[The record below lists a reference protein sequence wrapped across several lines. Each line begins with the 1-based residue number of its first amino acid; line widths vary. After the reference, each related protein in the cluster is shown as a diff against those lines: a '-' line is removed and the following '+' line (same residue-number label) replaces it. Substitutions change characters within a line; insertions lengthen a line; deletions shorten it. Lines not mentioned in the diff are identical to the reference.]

1 MNGQGKTGRNKAPQG
16 TVRAEFTAGVRRLVR
31 HARRDLVVRQASDG
45 LFLGLLPGL
54 AAAALAGTLSLPFP
68 APAIAGCAAGIGALG
83 GIILALV
90 RRIDVRRLLINAD
103 RSLGSR
109 ELASTALE
117 LIDEPWGETFS
128 EAVIGEA
135 AGLMARSSP
144 RRILGTLRLPLLP
157 FVPVLAALIALAL
170 IFPFDLRGL
179 FAARHASPGEL
190 AMIGEDLQ
198 GYGQSLQDSAR
209 SQNLGRSLALA
220 QELAKLGR
228 DLAEGALRK
237 DEALDRMSDLERRL
251 TAEYDL
257 RLRAFKSGEPRGS
270 GHGPA
275 GGEDPTGGNR
285 SGTGKAGKGDGFA
298 QPMPEDDQGAQDLR
312 DMGDALK
319 RLRQGL
325 GSSPP
330 PGTEGGEPP
339 SIAQGPQAPPREP
352 GAGLLPPGSDS
363 SGKGQDNAPQG
374 GSGAAPDPYS
384 NDPGKRAPNGAPGLM
399 PAPDTKGPP
408 SRIEQGGRGS
418 PLKAEAAPGEGDST
432 KFLVRALPEWS
443 GSRLPED
450 KVLRQY
456 AQAAESALTREEVP
470 PKLKEYVKSY
480 FTIIGVH

>member
-1 MNGQGKTGRNKAPQG
+1 MKGRRRTGRTETAQG
-16 TVRAEFTAGVRRLVR
+16 TARAEFGARVRRLVL
-31 HARRDLVVRQASDG
+31 HARRDLVLRQASDG

-68 APAIAGCAAGIGALG
+68 ALAIAGCAAAIGTLTGIL
-83 GIILALV
+83 LALI
-90 RRIDVRRLLINAD
+90 RRIDVRRLLISAD
-103 RSLGSR
+103 RSLGSK

-117 LIDEPWGETFS
+117 LIDVPWGETFS

-170 IFPFDLRGL
+170 IFPFDLRSL

-198 GYGQSLQDSAR
+198 SYGQRLQDSAR

-220 QELAKLGR
+220 QELAKLGK
-228 DLAEGALRK
+228 DLAEGAVRK

-251 TAEYDL
+251 IAEYDL
-257 RLRAFKSGEPRGS
+257 RLRAFKSGEPRGG

-275 GGEDPTGGNR
+275 GAEDPTGGSG
-285 SGTGKAGKGDGFA
+285 SGTGKAGKGEGFA
-298 QPMPEDDQGAQDLR
+298 SPEDDQASQDLR

-319 RLRQGL
+319 RLRQGQ
-325 GSSPP
+325 GSASP
-330 PGTEGGEPP
+330 PGTEGEEPP
-339 SIAQGPQAPPREP
+339 SFAQGPQAPPREP
-352 GAGLLPPGSDS
+352 GAGTSPPGSDS
-363 SGKGQDNAPQG
+363 SGKGQGNAPQG
-374 GSGAAPDPYS
+374 SGSGAAPDSDS
-384 NDPGKRAPNGAPGLM
+384 NDPGKRAPAGAPGLM

-408 SRIEQGGRGS
+408 SRIAQGGRGS
-418 PLKAEAAPGEGDST
+418 PLKTEAAPGEGDST

-480 FTIIGVH
+480 FMIIGVH

>member
-1 MNGQGKTGRNKAPQG
+1 M
-16 TVRAEFTAGVRRLVR
+16 RRLALR
-31 HARRDLVVRQASDG
+31 ARRDLVMRQASDG

-54 AAAALAGTLSLPFP
+54 MVAALAGTFALPFP
-68 APAIAGCAAGIGALG
+68 ALAIAGCAAAIGTLTGIL
-83 GIILALV
+83 LALL
-90 RRIDVRRLLINAD
+90 RRIDVRRLLISAD
-103 RSLGSR
+103 RSLGSK

-117 LIDEPWGETFS
+117 LVDEPWGETFS
-128 EAVIGEA
+128 EAVIAEA

-179 FAARHASPGEL
+179 FAARHASLGEL

-198 GYGQSLQDSAR
+198 SYGQRLQDSAR

-220 QELAKLGR
+220 QELAKLGK
-228 DLAEGALRK
+228 DLSEGAIRK

-251 TAEYDL
+251 MAEYDL
-257 RLRAFKSGEPRGS
+257 RLRAFKSGQPGGG

-275 GGEDPTGGNR
+275 GAEDPTGANR
-285 SGTGKAGKGDGFA
+285 SGTGKAGRGDGSDLSS
-298 QPMPEDDQGAQDLR
+298 PEDDLGNQDLK

-319 RLRQGL
+319 RLRQGR
-325 GSSPP
+325 GSAPP

-339 SIAQGPQAPPREP
+339 SFAQGPQAPPREP
-352 GAGLLPPGSDS
+352 GTGVLPPGSDS
-363 SGKGQDNAPQG
+363 SGKGEGSPPQG
-374 GSGAAPDPYS
+374 SGSGAAPDPDS
-384 NDPGKRAPNGAPGLM
+384 NDPGKRAPTGAPGLM

-408 SRIEQGGRGS
+408 SRIAQGGRGS
-418 PLKAEAAPGEGDST
+418 PLKTEAEPGDGDSA

-450 KVLRQY
+450 KALRQY

-480 FTIIGVH
+480 FTIIGVSGGDSQH